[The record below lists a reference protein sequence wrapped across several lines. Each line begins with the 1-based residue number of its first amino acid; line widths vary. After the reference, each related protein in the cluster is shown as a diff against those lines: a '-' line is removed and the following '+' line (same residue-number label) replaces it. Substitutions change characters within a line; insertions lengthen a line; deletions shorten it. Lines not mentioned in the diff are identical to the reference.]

1 MTHSKEHA
9 DWILQDFWD
18 IGGSPLFLQR
28 WTPLFDNQTVV
39 VLYELVW
46 VRLPHLPLNLWHP
59 RVLEVIGNCLG
70 VFHKANLYFLQTGRR
85 TVARILVGLQIYK
98 GLADRLPIQY
108 SCGAHVQSVDYE
120 GLPFRCHRCHEW
132 GHLVAECNK
141 GTRVSSHV
149 PRATCSCDARL
160 SSGEDVRRRSPVE
173 VSLGYSREKR
183 EEVGRSP
190 GVGPVSA

>member
-1 MTHSKEHA
+1 M
-9 DWILQDFWD
+9 
-18 IGGSPLFLQR
+18 
-28 WTPLFDNQTVV
+28 
-39 VLYELVW
+39 W
-46 VRLPHLPLNLWHP
+46 VRLPHLLLNLWHP

-70 VFHKANLYFLQTGRR
+70 VFHKADLSFLQMDRR

-108 SCGAHVQSVDYE
+108 SCGTHVQSVDYE

-149 PRATCSCDARL
+149 PRATCSYVAHL
-160 SSGEDVRRRSPVE
+160 SSGEDGRRRSPVE
-173 VSLGYSREKR
+173 VSSGYNRAER
-183 EEVGRSP
+183 EEVGRSL
-190 GVGPVSA
+190 GAGPLSAQLESA